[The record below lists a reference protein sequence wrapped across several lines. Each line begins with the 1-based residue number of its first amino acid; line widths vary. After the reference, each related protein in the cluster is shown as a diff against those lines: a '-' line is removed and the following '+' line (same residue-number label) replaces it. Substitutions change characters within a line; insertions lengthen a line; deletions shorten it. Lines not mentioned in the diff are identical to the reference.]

1 MKVLRCINNEG
12 KLHFD
17 GSVKDDRT
25 GETSH
30 HFHIKDEDVRRKDD
44 GNEAKVKGPAND
56 QSRGEI
62 IKKLNR
68 MFADLEEEYDSREQF
83 IQTTADQEE
92 THQHI
97 VTHPAGNKTGKD
109 KDFPETQSSDMDIT
123 ETTKSINN
131 EEIKV
136 NENISENTVTEMMRY
151 NPQKGLS
158 KLNVG
163 VIKYY
168 LTWKIICNLA

>member
-1 MKVLRCINNEG
+1 MKILRCNNNEG

-30 HFHIKDEDVRRKDD
+30 HFHIKDEDVRRNDD
-44 GNEAKVKGPAND
+44 GNEDKVKSPATD

-62 IKKLNR
+62 IRKLNR

-83 IQTTADQEE
+83 IQTTADLE
-92 THQHI
+92 TEKNQHSS
-97 VTHPAGNKTGKD
+97 VTLPAGNKTGQD
-109 KDFPETQSSDMDIT
+109 KHFPERQTTDIT

-136 NENISENTVTEMMRY
+136 NENISENMVTEMMHY
-151 NPQKGLS
+151 NPQRGLS

-163 VIKYY
+163 VIK
-168 LTWKIICNLA
+168 L